1 MTLYET
7 LRKNWIVARKAKS
20 PEIGSYALII
30 GELDRLKGT
39 KDKWTKTLQT
49 GNPEDLIVRKIC
61 DELRKGEAEKQ
72 SLGVEFDRVLLD
84 VLDREVPLV
93 VKMTHNEMVEW
104 LDENVDFSKLKN
116 SMQGIGIL
124 KKEFGDAIDGT
135 IAGKAVIASS
145 SNGKQLHTSGP
156 KDIQKD

>member
-72 SLGVEFDRVLLD
+72 TLGVEFDYVLLD
-84 VLDREVPLV
+84 VLDREVPLTT
-93 VKMTHNEMVEW
+93 KLTHTEMVTW
-104 LDENVDFSKLKN
+104 FKDNVDFTKLK
-116 SMQGIGIL
+116 SPMQAIGMI
-124 KKEFGDAIDGT
+124 KKEFGDAIDGSL
-135 IAGKAVIASS
+135 AGAAAAEAS
-145 SNGKQLHTSGP
+145 L
-156 KDIQKD
+156 